1 MKYKNYTPILFFFSC
16 FANVDKMVKMPPKPT
31 IITIN
36 NNVHQKMTVLN
47 KIEKLFEPI
56 KKQASALH
64 FSLPNINK
72 KSIFATAVVGS
83 TAAIWST
90 ITTLL
95 VLDARFISDINN
107 WAYWQG
113 STPLAL
119 LKDQDQKNVSKQL
132 FEAILQTYGFVNGDF
147 LTPLADFMS
156 TIKQEEYRYKRF
168 IQWHHFL
175 SRWRLALLFPAQK
188 DSVALAQNN
197 IERLAFYRTILLQWI
212 LENKYEASFA

>member
-1 MKYKNYTPILFFFSC
+1 MKKEFIFFILLISYLSGKDYYVPSFSQSQNNYIK
-16 FANVDKMVKMPPKPT
+16 VDNSLNNKTTIPT
-31 IITIN
+31 NSSKFNSQTA
-36 NNVHQKMTVLN
+36 K
-47 KIEKLFEPI
+47 
-56 KKQASALH
+56 SALH
-64 FSLPNINK
+64 FSFPNLNK

-83 TAAIWST
+83 TAALWST

-95 VLDARFISDINN
+95 VLDARFIADINN

-119 LKDQDQKNVSKQL
+119 LKEQEQKNVAKQL

-156 TIKQEEYRYKRF
+156 SIKQEEYRYKRF

-175 SRWRLALLFPAQK
+175 STWRLAVLFPAQK
-188 DSVALAQNN
+188 DSMALAQNN
-197 IERLAFYRTILLQWI
+197 LERLAFYRTILLQWI
-212 LENKYEASFA
+212 LENKYETRFA

>member
-1 MKYKNYTPILFFFSC
+1 MKFTNYTPIFLFCSC

-36 NNVHQKMTVLN
+36 NNVQQKMTVLN

-56 KKQASALH
+56 KKQVSALP
-64 FSLPNINK
+64 FSFPSVNK

-83 TAAIWST
+83 TVAIWST
-90 ITTLL
+90 VTTLL
-95 VLDARFISDINN
+95 VLDARFIADINN

-119 LKDQDQKNVSKQL
+119 LKEQEQKNVAKQL

-168 IQWHHFL
+168 IQWHYFL
-175 SRWRLALLFPAQK
+175 STWRLAVLFPAQK
-188 DSVALAQNN
+188 DSMALAQNN
-197 IERLAFYRTILLQWI
+197 LERLAFYRTILLQWI
-212 LENKYEASFA
+212 LENKYETRFA